1 MIRVRVR
8 GIYATALSHIFLKNN
23 YTIVQASDIIVQR
36 LKIAFDPSP
45 PHVTVKDGEDDS
57 ILVMGKPE
65 ESRIVFDRLISHLK
79 YVFKLNPRVNLH
91 SVYVGRVERVEPS
104 YCIVNLGEFKG
115 VLKDCRGL
123 RENDKV
129 VVGVSK
135 TAFTNNEQIELTRNF
150 RVTGEYASLIHG
162 SPRISFSEHIR
173 DSGLRTRLSALA
185 VSKLVGSGLGVKF
198 RSSARFASPSEIEL
212 EIDALLKEYRTLIE
226 QANNRVDPGMLRD
239 GDFIGIVYLTS
250 LAKKILDRERRSVTP
265 TVQMHHE
272 LKSIGL
278 DRELDLAEIIIEK
291 GCKDATIGQGLKEW
305 VVKKIREERKIRLL
319 HCSISKGYRELTPG
333 IIRFLKL
340 ENGRIQMM
348 VERVFRSRGTY
359 DGLGSERLPG
369 DLDLLIIKEGSYV
382 LSHNYFRREKWLGS
396 YININTPP
404 EIAPGIVKYHDLE
417 VDVVVRPGEQPQVL
431 DLEKLNHLYQQGVI
445 TPELHELSRKIVE
458 HVVNNTNSYICTEFN
473 RAESCIE

>member
-1 MIRVRVR
+1 
-8 GIYATALSHIFLKNN
+8 
-23 YTIVQASDIIVQR
+23 
-36 LKIAFDPSP
+36 
-45 PHVTVKDGEDDS
+45 
-57 ILVMGKPE
+57 
-65 ESRIVFDRLISHLK
+65 
-79 YVFKLNPRVNLH
+79 
-91 SVYVGRVERVEPS
+91 
-104 YCIVNLGEFKG
+104 
-115 VLKDCRGL
+115 
-123 RENDKV
+123 
-129 VVGVSK
+129 
-135 TAFTNNEQIELTRNF
+135 
-150 RVTGEYASLIHG
+150 
-162 SPRISFSEHIR
+162 
-173 DSGLRTRLSALA
+173 
-185 VSKLVGSGLGVKF
+185 
-198 RSSARFASPSEIEL
+198 
-212 EIDALLKEYRTLIE
+212 
-226 QANNRVDPGMLRD
+226 
-239 GDFIGIVYLTS
+239 
-250 LAKKILDRERRSVTP
+250 
-265 TVQMHHE
+265 
-272 LKSIGL
+272 
-278 DRELDLAEIIIEK
+278 
-291 GCKDATIGQGLKEW
+291 CKDATIGQGLKEW